1 MTESILV
8 ATDGSEGASS
18 AERCGIALAAR
29 LSARLSGIAI
39 VEDRDIRAPGGDDLV
54 TPPFPEA
61 EVAAYYKARADVVA
75 RRFSERARGENIESN
90 CEVAAGPADDRI
102 VERGQNVDLIVLGRD
117 GKSSPGRGV
126 LIGGTVES
134 VVRKS
139 GKSCLVVPTGASL
152 GGPIVL
158 GFDGSPG
165 SRSAASLAVELA
177 NGLGESVHVFVD
189 SKDKGRAVARFEEV
203 RQLVG
208 GLAVPV
214 RETSSTL
221 GRPDVKLVDTA
232 REARAG
238 LIVIGAYGRNRIS
251 DYFIGSNAAS
261 VVRTSPIGVVLAR

>member
-8 ATDGSEGASS
+8 ATDGSEGASA
-18 AERCGIALAAR
+18 AERCGIALAAK
-29 LSARLSGIAI
+29 LGARLAGVAV
-39 VEDRDIRAPGGDDLV
+39 VEDRDVKAPGSDDLAV
-54 TPPFPEA
+54 PGFPDA
-61 EVAAYYKARADVVA
+61 DLASYHKARVEAVA
-75 RRFSERARGENIESN
+75 RRFSERARAEGL
-90 CEVAAGPADDRI
+90 EVGCDSSAGPADDRI
-102 VERGQNVDLIVLGRD
+102 VERGQNADLIVLGRD
-117 GKSSPGRGV
+117 GKSSGGRGV
-126 LIGGTVES
+126 LIGSTVDN

-139 GKSCLVVPTGASL
+139 TGSTLVVPTGATL

-165 SRSAASLAVELA
+165 SRAAASLAVELA
-177 NGLGESVHVFVD
+177 NGLGEAVHVFVD

-208 GLAVPV
+208 GLEVPV

-261 VVRTSPIGVVLAR
+261 VVRTSPVGVVLAR

>member
-8 ATDGSEGASS
+8 ATDGSEGASA
-18 AERCGIALAAR
+18 AERCAIGLAAR
-29 LSARLSGIAI
+29 LSARLAGVCV
-39 VEDRDIRAPGGDDLV
+39 VEDRDVRAPGADDLAV
-54 TPPFPEA
+54 PVFPDAELAGYHKSRAEA
-61 EVAAYYKARADVVA
+61 VA
-75 RRFSERARGENIESN
+75 RRFSERARGEGLEVS
-90 CEVAAGPADDRI
+90 CEIATGPADDRI
-102 VERGQNVDLIVLGRD
+102 VERGQNADIIVMGRD
-117 GKSSPGRGV
+117 GKSSAGRSI
-126 LIGGTVES
+126 LIGATVDA

-139 GKSCLVVPTGASL
+139 TGSCLVVPTGASI

-165 SRSAASLAVELA
+165 SRSAANLAVELA

-208 GLAVPV
+208 ALQVPV

-261 VVRTSPIGVVLAR
+261 VVRTSPVGVVLAR